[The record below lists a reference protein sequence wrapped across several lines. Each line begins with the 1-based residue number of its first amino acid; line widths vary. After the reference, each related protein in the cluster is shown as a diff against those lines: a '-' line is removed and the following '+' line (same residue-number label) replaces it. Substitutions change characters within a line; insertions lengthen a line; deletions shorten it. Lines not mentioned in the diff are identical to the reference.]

1 MSSDKDAPERLIDAS
16 PEYAAGYGAAM
27 YDVWSRFPPPDLLLR
42 DGLSESELRRL
53 IEFVESCLPNIPIC
67 VKSGAERDGD
77 G

>member
-27 YDVWSRFPPPDLLLR
+27 YDVWCRLPSPDLLLR

-53 IEFVESCLPNIPIC
+53 IEFVESCLPN
-67 VKSGAERDGD
+67 S
-77 G
+77 